1 MSMEFSP
8 EYVRRL
14 QRRDQ
19 QAFSE
24 LYTKMVDRLYR
35 YIAWRYHIDRQGMYD
50 LIADFFVKLRDRID
64 RVNPEQPLEPWI
76 WTVFRN
82 FVADYFKTKKHTQR
96 MDWLEDMLQDKAL
109 DPLQQAQ
116 HVSQLNRIYT
126 VLDQLDDMSKEI
138 VILRYVEDLSF
149 DEIAK
154 ITWLQW
160 DAVRQRASRA
170 IKKVQELLR

>member
-1 MSMEFSP
+1 MEFSP

-35 YIAWRYHIDRQGMYD
+35 YIAWRYHLDRQWMYD
-50 LIADFFVKLRDRID
+50 LIGDFFVKLRDRID
-64 RVNPEQPLEPWI
+64 RINPAQPLEPWI

-82 FVADYFKTKKHTQR
+82 FVADYFKTKKHTSR
-96 MDWLEDMLQDKAL
+96 LDGLEDMLQDTGL

-116 HVSQLNRIYT
+116 QATQLNRIYT
-126 VLDQLDDMSKEI
+126 VLDQLDDTSKEI

-154 ITWLQW
+154 ITWLQT

>member
-1 MSMEFSP
+1 
-8 EYVRRL
+8 
-14 QRRDQ
+14 
-19 QAFSE
+19 
-24 LYTKMVDRLYR
+24 
-35 YIAWRYHIDRQGMYD
+35 
-50 LIADFFVKLRDRID
+50 
-64 RVNPEQPLEPWI
+64 
-76 WTVFRN
+76 
-82 FVADYFKTKKHTQR
+82 
-96 MDWLEDMLQDKAL
+96 MDWLEDMLQDTAL

-116 HVSQLNRIYT
+116 QVSQLNRIYG
-126 VLDQLDDMSKEI
+126 VLDQLDEVSKEI

>member
-1 MSMEFSP
+1 MEFSP

-24 LYTKMVDRLYR
+24 LYTKMVDRFYR
-35 YIAWRYHIDRQGMYD
+35 YMAWRYHIDRQWMYD
-50 LIADFFVKLRDRID
+50 LIGDFFVKLRDRID
-64 RVNPEQPLEPWI
+64 RVDPKQPLEPRV

-82 FVADYFKTKKHTQR
+82 FVVDYFKAKKHTQR
-96 MDWLEDMLQDKAL
+96 LDGLEDMLQDAGL
-109 DPLQQAQ
+109 DPLQEAQ
-116 HVSQLNRIYT
+116 KATQLKRIYG
-126 VLDQLDDMSKEI
+126 VLDQLDDLSKD
-138 VILRYVEDLSF
+138 VVLFRYVEELSF
-149 DEIAK
+149 DEIAT
-154 ITWLQW
+154 ITWLQT

>member
-1 MSMEFSP
+1 MEFSP

-24 LYTKMVDRLYR
+24 LYTKMVDRFYR
-35 YIAWRYHIDRQGMYD
+35 YMAWRYHIDRQGMYD

-64 RVNPEQPLEPWI
+64 RVDPKQPLEPRV

-82 FVADYFKTKKHTQR
+82 FVADYFKAKKHTQR
-96 MDWLEDMLQDKAL
+96 LDGLEDMLQDAGL
-109 DPLQQAQ
+109 DPLQEAQ
-116 HVSQLNRIYT
+116 KATQLKRIYG
-126 VLDQLDDMSKEI
+126 VLDQLDDLSKD
-138 VILRYVEDLSF
+138 VVLFRYVEELSF
-149 DEIAK
+149 DEIAT
-154 ITWLQW
+154 ITGLQT

>member
-1 MSMEFSP
+1 MMSIEFSP

-19 QAFSE
+19 QAFSD

-35 YIAWRYHIDRQGMYD
+35 YIAGRYHIDRQGMYD
-50 LIADFFVKLRDRID
+50 LIGDFFVKLRDRID

-96 MDWLEDMLQDKAL
+96 MD
-109 DPLQQAQ
+109 
-116 HVSQLNRIYT
+116 
-126 VLDQLDDMSKEI
+126 
-138 VILRYVEDLSF
+138 
-149 DEIAK
+149 
-154 ITWLQW
+154 
-160 DAVRQRASRA
+160 
-170 IKKVQELLR
+170 